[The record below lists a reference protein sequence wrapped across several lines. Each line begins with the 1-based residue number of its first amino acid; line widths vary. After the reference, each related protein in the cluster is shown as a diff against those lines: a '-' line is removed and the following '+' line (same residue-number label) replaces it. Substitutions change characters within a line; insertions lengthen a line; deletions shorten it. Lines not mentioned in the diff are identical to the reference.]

1 MISSDFKVFKQPQIV
16 VELHNKSLRRS
27 VGQNRFNLG
36 PVEGTETMWVFEK
49 TIIEGLDL
57 LDTFVSRQRYRNH
70 YRTPLTNPL
79 FTQEK

>member
-36 PVEGTETMWVFEK
+36 PVEGTETMCMLVK
-49 TIIEGLDL
+49 AIIGGLEL
-57 LDTFVSRQRYRNH
+57 FVTSV
-70 YRTPLTNPL
+70 L
-79 FTQEK
+79 